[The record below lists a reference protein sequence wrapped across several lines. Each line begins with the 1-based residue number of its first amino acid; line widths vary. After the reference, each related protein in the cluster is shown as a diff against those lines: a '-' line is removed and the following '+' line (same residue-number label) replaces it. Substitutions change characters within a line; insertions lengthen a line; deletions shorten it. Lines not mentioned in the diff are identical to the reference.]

1 VEIMTEEDLEETIT
15 KLKIDFLQ
23 KRIMAL
29 QDQIEIYRCWVRDLH
44 KFLGIEGNE
53 PKLMR
58 DLEKEED

>member
-1 VEIMTEEDLEETIT
+1 MTEEDINETIA
-15 KLKIDFLQ
+15 KIRIDFLQ
-23 KRIMAL
+23 KRIIAL

-53 PKLMR
+53 PKLIE

>member
-1 VEIMTEEDLEETIT
+1 MTEEDINETIV
-15 KLKIDFLQ
+15 KIRIDFLQ

-29 QDQIEIYRCWVRDLH
+29 QDQIEMYRCWIRDLH

>member
-1 VEIMTEEDLEETIT
+1 MTEEDINETMAKIR
-15 KLKIDFLQ
+15 IDFLQ

-29 QDQIEIYRCWVRDLH
+29 QEQIEIYRCWIRDLH
-44 KFLGIEGNE
+44 KFLNIKDNE

>member
-1 VEIMTEEDLEETIT
+1 MTEEDLEETIT

>member
-1 VEIMTEEDLEETIT
+1 MTEEDINETIA
-15 KLKIDFLQ
+15 KIRIDFLQ

-29 QDQIEIYRCWVRDLH
+29 QDQIEIYRCWIRDLH

>member
-1 VEIMTEEDLEETIT
+1 MSEEDLEETIT

-29 QDQIEIYRCWVRDLH
+29 QDQIEVYRCWIRDLH

-53 PKLMR
+53 PKLME
-58 DLEKEED
+58 DVLHEKEDD

>member
-1 VEIMTEEDLEETIT
+1 MTEEDINETIA
-15 KLKIDFLQ
+15 KIRIDFLQ

-53 PKLMR
+53 PKLIE
-58 DLEKEED
+58 DYKKEEE

>member
-1 VEIMTEEDLEETIT
+1 MTEEDINETIA
-15 KLKIDFLQ
+15 KIRIDFLQ

-29 QDQIEIYRCWVRDLH
+29 QDQIEVYRCWVRDLH

-53 PKLMR
+53 PKLIE

>member
-1 VEIMTEEDLEETIT
+1 MSEEDLEETIT

-29 QDQIEIYRCWVRDLH
+29 QDQIEVYRCWIRDLH

-53 PKLMR
+53 PKLIE
-58 DLEKEED
+58 DYKKEEE

>member
-1 VEIMTEEDLEETIT
+1 MTEEDLKETIT

-53 PKLMR
+53 PKLM
-58 DLEKEED
+58 EEDDEK

>member
-1 VEIMTEEDLEETIT
+1 MTEEDINETIA
-15 KLKIDFLQ
+15 KIRIDFLQ

-29 QDQIEIYRCWVRDLH
+29 QDQIEIYRCWIRDLH

-53 PKLMR
+53 PKLIE

>member
-1 VEIMTEEDLEETIT
+1 MTEEDINETIA
-15 KLKIDFLQ
+15 KIRIDFLQ

-29 QDQIEIYRCWVRDLH
+29 QDQIEIYRCWIRDLH
-44 KFLGIEGNE
+44 KFLGIKGNE